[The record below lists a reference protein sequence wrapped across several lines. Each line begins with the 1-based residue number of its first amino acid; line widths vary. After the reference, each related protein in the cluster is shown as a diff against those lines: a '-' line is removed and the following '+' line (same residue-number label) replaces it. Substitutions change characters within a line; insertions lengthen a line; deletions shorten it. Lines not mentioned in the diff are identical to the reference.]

1 MRTLPRWRLAH
12 IPLATLTLACQG
24 STGLFGSF
32 ASTYDYTVT
41 YSDSGPRSFAGSF
54 AGFSAYPEQSGTSN
68 GQWAA
73 VYLIGDSLQ
82 VTEVLP
88 SNTQCPVSHTVP
100 VGTTL
105 TADSATVI
113 VRHKRISATN
123 PDPSISSLTI
133 DSVAAGQVWGR
144 LSLSLH
150 PVVPEFVDPS
160 ATVTGRF
167 QIAEIEYM
175 GFVRHCTRGAA

>member
-1 MRTLPRWRLAH
+1 M
-12 IPLATLTLACQG
+12 
-24 STGLFGSF
+24 
-32 ASTYDYTVT
+32 
-41 YSDSGPRSFAGSF
+41 YSDSGPWSFEGSFF
-54 AGFSAYPEQSGTSN
+54 AGFSSYPNQGSAAN
-68 GQWAA
+68 GLWAA
-73 VYLIGDSLQ
+73 VYLIGDSLE

-88 SNTQCPVSHTVP
+88 SNTQCPASRTVP

-123 PDPSISSLTI
+123 PDPSISTLTI

-144 LSLSLH
+144 LSLNLH
-150 PVVPEFVDPS
+150 PVVPEFGDPS

-167 QIAEIEYM
+167 RLGEIEYM
-175 GFVRHCTRGAA
+175 GFVRHCTGGVA